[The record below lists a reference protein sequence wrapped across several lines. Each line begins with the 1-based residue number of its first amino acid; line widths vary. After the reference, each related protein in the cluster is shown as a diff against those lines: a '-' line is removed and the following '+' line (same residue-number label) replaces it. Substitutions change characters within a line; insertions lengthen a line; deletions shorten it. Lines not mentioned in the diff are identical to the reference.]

1 MFTSIFGPGLRIQS
15 LLMTILW
22 YTRFFAYYGLQF
34 NLEELGTA
42 FILNFTIM
50 GFAEIL
56 ASLSSAY
63 IKRMYK
69 RKSSMQVSLI
79 ICSLSCVGAQW
90 FPFPVILAITS
101 KFTITLFYNILVTY
115 TGEIYPT
122 ETRTQA
128 YGLLMTVGRLAVI
141 SMPVFSRLWNV
152 FTGLYSTHMIAILL
166 LLSALALVAL
176 RETLDTEIVENEPG
190 ERKNSV
196 NSLSPA
202 SAYIDDRRQPLI
214 ANAY

>member
-1 MFTSIFGPGLRIQS
+1 
-15 LLMTILW
+15 MTILW

-63 IKRMYK
+63 IKRKYR
-69 RKSSMQVSLI
+69 RKSSMQASLI
-79 ICSLSCVGAQW
+79 ICCISCIGAQW
-90 FPFPVILAITS
+90 FPFPVLLAISS
-101 KFTITLFYNILVTY
+101 KFTITLYYNILVTY

-141 SMPVFSRLWNV
+141 SMPVFSRLWTY
-152 FTGLYSTHMIAILL
+152 FSGFYSTHLIAILL
-166 LLSALALVAL
+166 LVSAVALMGL
-176 RETLDTEIVENEPG
+176 RETLDIEIVENEP
-190 ERKNSV
+190 RKGR
-196 NSLSPA
+196 SPRQ
-202 SAYIDDRRQPLI
+202 SISMKSEIIDEKKQPLVGD
-214 ANAY
+214 AR

>member
-1 MFTSIFGPGLRIQS
+1 
-15 LLMTILW
+15 MTILW

-34 NLEELGTA
+34 NLEELGTE

-69 RKSSMQVSLI
+69 RKLSMQASLV
-79 ICSLSCVGAQW
+79 ICCISCVSSQW
-90 FPFPVILAITS
+90 FPFPVLLAITS
-101 KFTITLFYNILVTY
+101 KFSITLYYNILVTY

-128 YGLLMTVGRLAVI
+128 YGLLMTIGRLAVI
-141 SMPVFSRLWNV
+141 SMPVLSRLWNY
-152 FTGLYSTHMIAILL
+152 FTGFYSTHLIAILL
-166 LLSALALVAL
+166 LLSALALVGL
-176 RETLDTEIVENEPG
+176 RETLDIEIVENEPR
-190 ERKNSV
+190 ENKLSIS
-196 NSLSPA
+196 SLSAA
-202 SAYIDDRRQPLI
+202 SAQLDDRRQPLA
-214 ANAY
+214 ANAH